1 MLTLFSASLVCRPN
15 VCTFNATLSACENA
29 SAWQKAQELLVARR
43 WTPHIEDCDGE
54 SLLDDLISLDF

>member
-1 MLTLFSASLVCRPN
+1 